1 MIFTTCSKPPVLSL
15 TGTALNYHGQ
25 DELVC
30 VLFLLPLLEPAICSN
45 SPMAHTERSGLGTR
59 MLTRARLCWTV
70 RPGTGLGFFALCPS
84 GLVVPPGDSC
94 MGSPSPVLGLDK
106 GYFGW
111 TDSELMHKPPGIGI
125 VSSQSSGL
133 KLPKLPKL
141 RAAEMQNPHPF
152 VGSLGSE
159 RPRTEENADRLM
171 MQKKSQIM
179 NARALKRG
187 SGMGYCIERWHHG
200 HGEDCPSPCGVMMV
214 FPPPSKETS
223 MVVFTR
229 LMEDSSPG

>member
-1 MIFTTCSKPPVLSL
+1 M
-15 TGTALNYHGQ
+15 Q
-25 DELVC
+25 
-30 VLFLLPLLEPAICSN
+30 LEC
-45 SPMAHTERSGLGTR
+45 R
-59 MLTRARLCWTV
+59 
-70 RPGTGLGFFALCPS
+70 
-84 GLVVPPGDSC
+84 
-94 MGSPSPVLGLDK
+94 
-106 GYFGW
+106 
-111 TDSELMHKPPGIGI
+111 
-125 VSSQSSGL
+125 
-133 KLPKLPKL
+133 
-141 RAAEMQNPHPF
+141 
-152 VGSLGSE
+152 
-159 RPRTEENADRLM
+159 EENADRLM